1 MVTAAIGVTAVAFAA
16 VVAVLVG
23 RWARSRSDRRFEDV
37 LSRLDEHMSAISGNL
52 QHAVE
57 RSVEA
62 RDNGVGDLELTLDFN
77 RLVALTVEEAV
88 TRTGADTAAIRVH
101 GPNNTPL
108 GASYGGTH
116 SSALLEA
123 TLAPPDARPFRAL
136 TIDWTYGP
144 ALEGDAETYK
154 SALVVPIVE
163 AGVSTGAVA
172 AFAKAPHAFRSEQ
185 TRALRTLIDEVTP
198 GIANARRFARAE
210 QRTLTDELTG
220 ARNLRG
226 YEAELEREV
235 ARARRTG
242 RPLSLLAL
250 SLDVTS
256 ETDRHGFLG
265 SDLALKEF
273 AELLTHTARATD
285 VLCRR
290 DATEFAFLLPETN
303 AAGARTFLLRVRQA
317 AAAHTFTHAAPTM
330 ASAGLVDWRPNETS
344 ESLHA
349 RVVSA
354 VTQFVA
360 DDSPPREISAAHR
373 HGRARERLGETGSH
387 LRRAQSR
394 PSTRRTFLDR
404 LAHEVARAHRDSD
417 PLALLVLDV
426 SGIQSLHKRLGEVAA
441 SHVLSDVTMRLGGS
455 VPDGGMSC
463 RTGEDELAVILPQTT
478 ASGAEHVVA
487 ALQASLRDSPPEGT
501 EAFVVSAGITE
512 LTATD
517 DQDSVFGRAEEALWH
532 ARQAGEGTVVVST
545 ANGDA
550 RRH

>member
-1 MVTAAIGVTAVAFAA
+1 MVTAAISVTVVAIAA

-23 RWARSRSDRRFEDV
+23 RWSRSRSDRRFESV
-37 LSRLDEHMSAISGNL
+37 LLRLDEHMSAISGNL

-62 RDNGVGDLELTLDFN
+62 RDNGIGDLELTLDLD
-77 RLVALTVEEAV
+77 RLLALTVEEAV
-88 TRTGADTAAIRVH
+88 RRTGADAAAMRVR
-101 GPNNTPL
+101 GPNDTPL
-108 GASYGGTH
+108 GASYGGTR

-123 TLAPPDARPFRAL
+123 TLGPPDARPFRAL

-144 ALEGDAETYK
+144 LEGDAETYK
-154 SALVVPIVE
+154 SALVVPVVE
-163 AGVSTGAVA
+163 AGASTGAVA
-172 AFAKAPHAFRSEQ
+172 AFAKAPHAFQSEQ
-185 TRALRTLIDEVTP
+185 TRRLQTLIDEVTP

-250 SLDVTS
+250 SLDVAS
-256 ETDRHGFLG
+256 EADPHSSLG
-265 SDLALKEF
+265 SDPALREF

-290 DATEFAFLLPETN
+290 DAKEFAFLLPETN
-303 AAGARTFLLRVRQA
+303 AAGARTFLSRVRQVA
-317 AAAHTFTHAAPTM
+317 ATHTFTHAVPTM
-330 ASAGLVDWRPNETS
+330 ASAGSVDWRSNETS

-349 RVVSA
+349 RAMSA
-354 VTQFVA
+354 VTQLVA
-360 DDSPPREISAAHR
+360 DDSPPREISAMHR
-373 HGRARERLGETGSH
+373 HERARESLADTESD

-394 PSTRRTFLDR
+394 LGTRRTFLDR
-404 LAHEVARAHRDSD
+404 LAHEVARAQRDSD

-426 SGIQSLHKRLGEVAA
+426 SGTRSLHRRLGDAA
-441 SHVLSDVTMRLGGS
+441 SRVLSEVTMRLGGS

-463 RTGEDELAVILPQTT
+463 RTGEDELAVILPHTT
-478 ASGAEHVVA
+478 ANGAERVVA

-501 EAFVVSAGITE
+501 ERFVVSAGITE
-512 LTATD
+512 LTSTD

-545 ANGDA
+545 ADGDA
-550 RRH
+550 RPH